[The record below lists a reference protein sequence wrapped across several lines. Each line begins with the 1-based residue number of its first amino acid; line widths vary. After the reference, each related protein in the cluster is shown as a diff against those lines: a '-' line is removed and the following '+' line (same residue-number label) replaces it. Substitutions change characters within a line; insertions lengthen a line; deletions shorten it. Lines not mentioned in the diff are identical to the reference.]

1 MTICFHL
8 DDCKLS
14 HKSPKVN
21 DRMIKWLKREYESI
35 FEDGSGEMSVSCGKA
50 HTYLLGMTLDY
61 SLPGRVMITMF
72 EYIME
77 IIATYE
83 KADPKGGGTKT
94 SAAPEDLFKIDDDCK
109 KLNRVKSQEF
119 HTLVAKTLYAT
130 KRARPDTC
138 TAVAYLTTRVRQPDA
153 DNWKKLS
160 HMIKYLRG
168 STRTLP
174 LVLSASGTG
183 ILKWWADGSFAVYPA
198 MQGHTGGG
206 LTMRRGFPIVTSTKQ
221 KLNTR
226 SSTKSELVSV
236 DDCMPAICW
245 TRYFLEDQDYQVTEN
260 IVYQDNKSAILLERN
275 GKASSSKRTKHIH
288 IRYFVVTDRIN
299 KQELNMEWCPTGDMI
314 ADFMTKPTQG
324 ALFRKF
330 RDQIMGVIPAQS
342 PSPGKKKSKKAR
354 MIR

>member
-1 MTICFHL
+1 
-8 DDCKLS
+8 
-14 HKSPKVN
+14 
-21 DRMIKWLKREYESI
+21 MIKWLKREYKSI
-35 FEDGSGEMSVSCGKA
+35 FEDSSGEMSVSCGKA
-50 HTYLLGMTLDY
+50 HTYLGMTLDY

-77 IIATYE
+77 IIAAYDN
-83 KADPKGGGTKT
+83 ADPKGGGTKT
-94 SAAPEDLFKIDDDCK
+94 SAAPENLFKIDDDCK
-109 KLNRVKSQEF
+109 KLNPVKSQEF

-138 TAVAYLTTRVRQPDA
+138 TAVTYLTTRVREPDTN
-153 DNWKKLS
+153 DWKKLS

-168 STRTLP
+168 TKTLP

-183 ILKWWADGSFAVYPA
+183 ILKWWVDGSFAVHPA
-198 MQGHTGGG
+198 MRGHTGGG

-226 SSTKSELVSV
+226 SSTESELVSV

-245 TRYFLEDQDYQVTEN
+245 TRYFLEAQGYQVTEN
-260 IVYQDNKSAILLERN
+260 IVYQDNESAILLERN

-288 IRYFVVTDRIN
+288 IRYFFVTYRIN
-299 KQELNMEWCPTGDMI
+299 KQELTMEWRPTGDMI
-314 ADFMTKPTQG
+314 ADFMSKPTQG

-330 RDQIMGVIPAQS
+330 RDQIMGVIPAQN
-342 PSPGKKKSKKAR
+342 PGPGKNKNKKAR
-354 MIR
+354 MVP